1 MEANRIW
8 QLVSKTS
15 NQFVQICQ
23 NETLR
28 AEAIARYIQE
38 GILNGEGVMVIAEM
52 ALRKNVISE
61 MEILGLDAQALKN
74 QGQLKFFDA
83 KFLLSSFLIDGELKE
98 EAFEE
103 VIGDPIDNLQLEHG
117 KVRVVGEMMNILLKQ
132 KQYDAAKLLVKLG
145 KNLSER
151 QEYSHLCIY
160 SCEGLEPHAYEEV
173 LERICNFH
181 SHLTPTKDP
190 VPWEKLMGEEL
201 LDTFESAW
209 GRVINKLA
217 ESENNLANIKPH
229 QAPLLN

>member
-8 QLVSKTS
+8 QLVSKTG
-15 NQFVQICQ
+15 NHFVQICQ

-52 ALRKNVISE
+52 AVRKNVISNLE
-61 MEILGLDAQALKN
+61 MLGWDAQALKN

-83 KFLLSSFLIDGELKE
+83 KFLLSSFLIDEELQE
-98 EAFEE
+98 EAFQE
-103 VIGDPIDNLQLEHG
+103 VVGDPVYNLQLEHG

-132 KQYDAAKLLVKLG
+132 EQYDAAKLLVKLG

-160 SCEGLEPHAYEEV
+160 SCDGLEPHAYEEV

-181 SHLTPTKDP
+181 SHLTPAEDP
-190 VPWEKLMGEEL
+190 APWETLVGEEL
-201 LDTFESAW
+201 MDTFESAW
-209 GRVINKLA
+209 SRVINKLA
-217 ESENNLANIKPH
+217 ESENNFANIKPR
-229 QAPLLN
+229 QVPLLN